1 MIKEITPEFAEK
13 MRVALLEE
21 LGTQINTMTE
31 VLASSIEIEPDET
44 GPGADGAMLRNILI
58 ALSQAI
64 GYSAA
69 VFNQLYILETGEVP
83 DETPK
88 KIGFH
93 KLHDENQKDKKKRE
107 ED

>member
-13 MRVALLEE
+13 VRVALLEE
-21 LGTQINTMTE
+21 LGTQINNMTE
-31 VLASSIEIEPDET
+31 VLASSLEIEPDEA
-44 GPGADGAMLRNILI
+44 GPGSDSALLRNILI
-58 ALSQAI
+58 ALSQSI

-93 KLHDENQKDKKKRE
+93 KLHDESHKEKKKRE